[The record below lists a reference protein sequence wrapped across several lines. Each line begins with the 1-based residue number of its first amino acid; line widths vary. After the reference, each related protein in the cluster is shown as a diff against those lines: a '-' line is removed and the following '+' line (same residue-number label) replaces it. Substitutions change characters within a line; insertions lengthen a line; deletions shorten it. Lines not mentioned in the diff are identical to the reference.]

1 MILIKSEAKRSKNMI
16 NINFKEYSRKAK
28 NLVEPEINPA
38 QAKQLE
44 VQQVKLLGQGSLDLI
59 ENSNDSSYRA
69 NLKEIY
75 ENIIKDIGTMIYDG
89 DKFYINKITHYEA
102 VTLHELRK
110 HIKNYLFNKYP
121 KNFHPNTVDALER
134 FFELEFIMPADSFNN
149 GNYLNFKDGYLDLHK
164 NELLEHNSEVLFTY
178 VQPFN
183 YKESSN
189 KEPVAILKFL
199 NSCVSGDQNNFE
211 LLQALTY
218 CILLNLTQYEVFLE
232 IVGSGS
238 TGKSTYINLLRA
250 LINPAQATATSM
262 KELEGNRFESMN
274 LQGKKLIYISD
285 SEAYRGSS
293 GKLKSLVS
301 GDSIRAEKKFKDITH
316 FSVKAIFVF
325 AGNYSITS
333 TDHTSG
339 MIRRRILINF
349 NNISKQRVKLLE
361 IHDNKYYGELANEI
375 PMFINYL
382 LNNREKYIEIMQ
394 NINNSAA
401 QNENYIFNFF
411 KECLLIDENGKV
423 HMGNNAKPFVYSNP
437 YLYPLFI
444 KYCKAIK
451 VKVIPLHKFIELFL
465 DWARVNNINLEKNR
479 DKSGF
484 FYSGVTFNNDVI
496 STYVR

>member
-1 MILIKSEAKRSKNMI
+1 
-16 NINFKEYSRKAK
+16 
-28 NLVEPEINPA
+28 
-38 QAKQLE
+38 
-44 VQQVKLLGQGSLDLI
+44 
-59 ENSNDSSYRA
+59 
-69 NLKEIY
+69 
-75 ENIIKDIGTMIYDG
+75 
-89 DKFYINKITHYEA
+89 
-102 VTLHELRK
+102 
-110 HIKNYLFNKYP
+110 
-121 KNFHPNTVDALER
+121 
-134 FFELEFIMPADSFNN
+134 
-149 GNYLNFKDGYLDLHK
+149 
-164 NELLEHNSEVLFTY
+164 
-178 VQPFN
+178 
-183 YKESSN
+183 
-189 KEPVAILKFL
+189 
-199 NSCVSGDQNNFE
+199 
-211 LLQALTY
+211 
-218 CILLNLTQYEVFLE
+218 
-232 IVGSGS
+232 
-238 TGKSTYINLLRA
+238 
-250 LINPAQATATSM
+250 
-262 KELEGNRFESMN
+262 
-274 LQGKKLIYISD
+274 
-285 SEAYRGSS
+285 
-293 GKLKSLVS
+293 
-301 GDSIRAEKKFKDITH
+301 
-316 FSVKAIFVF
+316 
-325 AGNYSITS
+325 
-333 TDHTSG
+333 

>member
-199 NSCVSGDQNNFE
+199 NSC
-211 LLQALTY
+211 L
-218 CILLNLTQYEVFLE
+218 
-232 IVGSGS
+232 
-238 TGKSTYINLLRA
+238 
-250 LINPAQATATSM
+250 
-262 KELEGNRFESMN
+262 
-274 LQGKKLIYISD
+274 
-285 SEAYRGSS
+285 
-293 GKLKSLVS
+293 
-301 GDSIRAEKKFKDITH
+301 
-316 FSVKAIFVF
+316 
-325 AGNYSITS
+325 
-333 TDHTSG
+333 
-339 MIRRRILINF
+339 
-349 NNISKQRVKLLE
+349 
-361 IHDNKYYGELANEI
+361 
-375 PMFINYL
+375 
-382 LNNREKYIEIMQ
+382 
-394 NINNSAA
+394 
-401 QNENYIFNFF
+401 
-411 KECLLIDENGKV
+411 
-423 HMGNNAKPFVYSNP
+423 
-437 YLYPLFI
+437 
-444 KYCKAIK
+444 
-451 VKVIPLHKFIELFL
+451 
-465 DWARVNNINLEKNR
+465 
-479 DKSGF
+479 
-484 FYSGVTFNNDVI
+484 
-496 STYVR
+496 